1 MISVKRPSVSSHPS
15 AHHHHHHH
23 HHQPH
28 HHHHHHKQHHQLHSL
43 QNGAS
48 SAGSVTSAPL
58 VTTTSA
64 NNNRL
69 IRSRNQLSTG
79 SEQQDGKHQPQN
91 HWNPQAGGGG
101 FVSNG
106 GLGIG
111 TFGGVVGGGQVN
123 RPTGAASWT
132 GTGSGCS
139 IITNGGSLYYSS
151 SNGGY
156 GVSTAAVNPKIRDI
170 YEFDSLFLLP
180 ACALTSDKALNLRKD
195 LAAYDFDIK
204 ILEDSPRGSHNVW
217 QSWVMKHSGL
227 ISRKS

>member
-15 AHHHHHHH
+15 AHHHHHQTHH
-23 HHQPH
+23 HYQ
-28 HHHHHHKQHHQLHSL
+28 HKQHHQPHSL

-48 SAGSVTSAPL
+48 STNSVTSAPL

-64 NNNRL
+64 NNNRI

-79 SEQQDGKHQPQN
+79 SEQHQEGKLQHPN
-91 HWNPQAGGGG
+91 HWNPHNGG

-106 GLGIG
+106 GSGIG
-111 TFGGVVGGGQVN
+111 TFSSVGGGQAN
-123 RPTGAASWT
+123 RPTGSASWT

-139 IITNGGSLYYSS
+139 IITNGGSLYYS
-151 SNGGY
+151 NGGY
-156 GVSTAAVNPKIRDI
+156 GVSTASVNPKIRDI

-195 LAAYDFDIK
+195 LAAYDFNIK
-204 ILEDSPRGSHNVW
+204 ILEDSPRASHNVW
-217 QSWVMKHSGL
+217 QCKF
-227 ISRKS
+227 